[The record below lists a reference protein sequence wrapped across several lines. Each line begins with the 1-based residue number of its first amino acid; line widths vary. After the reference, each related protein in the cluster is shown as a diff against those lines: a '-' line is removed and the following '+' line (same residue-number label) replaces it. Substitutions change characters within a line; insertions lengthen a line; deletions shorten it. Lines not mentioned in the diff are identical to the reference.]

1 MCGSPTTEPLFPLRF
16 RIFAVT
22 VPTDAALIPGLEW
35 DRYDRPE
42 EAGFDAGALAAL
54 DGTLDSLP
62 TTALMLCKGGRVVHS
77 YGDVA
82 EPSYLA
88 STRKSILSMLYG
100 PHVAKGTIDLSL
112 TLEQLGID
120 DVNGLTPAERQA
132 TLRDVLKSS
141 SGVYYPAGSP
151 GGDDAG
157 TPPRGSQAPGA
168 YFHYNNW
175 DFNVAGA
182 IFEQLTGTSVHDALR
197 DQLAL
202 PLGFQ
207 DFDRE
212 RQRMLGYPDKSRFLA
227 YHMFLSARDMA
238 RIGLLALRRGDW
250 GGQQLIPA
258 AWMEEST
265 RTHIRAEEMPGK
277 YHNGPYGYG
286 YYWWTPRNP
295 APAWRGS
302 FQASG
307 HFGQFLLCLPAVDLV
322 IVHRRA
328 VSDAKAMARNA
339 GLDKT
344 EEPAVSATQFLRLAE
359 AALAAMGVRK
369 SGDI

>member
-1 MCGSPTTEPLFPLRF
+1 MSASAAAPP
-16 RIFAVT
+16 
-22 VPTDAALIPGLEW
+22 VPGTDW
-35 DRYDRPE
+35 DRFSSPM
-42 EAGFDAGALAAL
+42 EAGFDTGGLVAL
-54 DGTLDSLP
+54 DARLDALP
-62 TTALMLCKGGRVVHS
+62 TTSLMVCRGGRVVHS
-77 YGDVA
+77 YGDVS

-100 PHVAKGTIDLSL
+100 PHVANGTIDLSL

-120 DVNGLTPAERQA
+120 DVEGLTSTERQA
-132 TLRDVLKSS
+132 TIRDVLKSS

-157 TPPRGSQAPGA
+157 TPARGSQRPGA

-182 IFEQLTGTSVHDALR
+182 IFEELTGTSVHDALR
-197 DQLAL
+197 DQLAV

-207 DFDRE
+207 DFDRS

-238 RIGLLALRRGDW
+238 RIGLLALRRGEW
-250 GGQQLIPA
+250 GGRQLIPP
-258 AWMEEST
+258 AWIDEST
-265 RTHIRAEEMPGK
+265 RTQIDATEMQGK
-277 YHNGPYGYG
+277 YRDGPYGYG

-295 APAWRGS
+295 APQWRGA

-344 EEPAVSATQFLRLAE
+344 EEPAVSAGQFLEIAGMVV
-359 AALAAMGVRK
+359 AALR
-369 SGDI
+369 